1 MEIEY
6 SWRIFTWEFGF
17 SAQHMGFSRSLSFFI
32 CAYFC
37 DLRLSLHCPLYALAL
52 KYLHITISPQQCL
65 CKISFILTH
74 TWLWCHI
81 FCVCHICY
89 GSTPACDSIPIPI
102 HPTFSTAVILPSEMA
117 FFFINGGLRQPWISL
132 DSYGP
137 DHLNCQN
144 GKSDN
149 TWQLQR
155 LHQAHQLYC
164 IVGIFYSWNLIRFL

>member
-17 SAQHMGFSRSLSFFI
+17 PAQHMGFSRSLSFFI

-81 FCVCHICY
+81 FYVCHICY

-117 FFFINGGLRQPWISL
+117 FLIYGGLWQPYLIRFLWPRPS
-132 DSYGP
+132 
-137 DHLNCQN
+137 
-144 GKSDN
+144 KSCH

-155 LHQAHQLYC
+155 LYLAHQLYT
-164 IVGIFYSWNLIRFL
+164 ILGIFYLWRFVTAL